1 MEEPRPKFERTVAVA
16 FLLVLLGG
24 CLLVMRP
31 FISALLWAVILSFSL
46 WPLHGRVVRMVGGR
60 RTLASLVLAF
70 GLAAIILVPAFVVGL
85 SLADNVQ
92 ELTVVVKRWMAEPP
106 SPPSWLGKVP
116 LVGAKA
122 VEQWKELAADSST
135 LMEKAKTLVEPVSLW
150 LLRSGVALGRGLLEL
165 ALSFLISFFLLRD
178 GLRVSEHLSHG
189 AGRIAGVRGQ
199 QLLVVAGKTVRG
211 VVYGILGTAFF
222 QAVLAAIGFVIA
234 GVPGVPLLALLT
246 FILCI
251 VPAVGAPLVWIPAVL
266 WLFHEGATGR
276 AVFLI
281 IWGIGVSSVDNFVKP
296 WLISHGSDM
305 PFLLV
310 FFGALG
316 GLAAFGFIGLFI
328 GPTLLAVSYKLLQE
342 WISTKLGD
350 GSQQDYGNQRKSNED
365 ANLAATA

>member
-1 MEEPRPKFERTVAVA
+1 
-16 FLLVLLGG
+16 
-24 CLLVMRP
+24 
-31 FISALLWAVILSFSL
+31 
-46 WPLHGRVVRMVGGR
+46 MVGGR
-60 RTLASLVLAF
+60 RTLASLILAF
-70 GLAAIILVPAFVVGL
+70 GLGTIVLVPSLVVGL
-85 SLADNVQ
+85 TLADNVQ
-92 ELTVVVKRWMAEPP
+92 DLSGVVKRWMAEPP
-106 SPPSWLGKVP
+106 SPPGWLGKVP
-116 LVGAKA
+116 LVGPRA
-122 VEQWKELAADSST
+122 VEQWTNLAADSST
-135 LMEKAKTLVEPVSLW
+135 LVEKAKALVEPISLW
-150 LLRSGVALGRGLLEL
+150 LLRSGVALGRGLIEL
-165 ALSFLISFFLLRD
+165 ALSILITFFLLRD
-178 GLRVSEHLSHG
+178 GLRVSERITHG
-189 AGRIAGVRGQ
+189 AGRIAGARGQ

-222 QAVLAAIGFVIA
+222 QGVLAAIGFLIA

-246 FILCI
+246 FVLCI

-266 WLFHEGATGR
+266 WLFHEGANGR

-342 WISTKLGD
+342 WMSTKPTD
-350 GSQQDYGNQRKSNED
+350 GAEKNYGKPNKGNE
-365 ANLAATA
+365 TAELTASA